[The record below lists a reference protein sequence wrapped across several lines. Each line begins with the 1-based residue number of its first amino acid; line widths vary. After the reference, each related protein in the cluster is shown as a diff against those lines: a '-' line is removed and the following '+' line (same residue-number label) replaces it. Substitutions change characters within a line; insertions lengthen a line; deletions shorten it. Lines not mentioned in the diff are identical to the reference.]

1 MTANTQAASKTKVDV
16 GYETTKFAFGVGIA
30 AATMVGIWAVIC
42 MASVMLDTGLGGV
55 IRGLIVAM
63 TGS

>member
-1 MTANTQAASKTKVDV
+1 MTANTQTVTKTKVDV
-16 GYETTKFAFGVGIA
+16 GYETTKFALGVGIA
-30 AATMVGIWAVIC
+30 AATMVGIWAVVC

-55 IRGLIVAM
+55 VRGLIGAI